1 VIGKSGSTPDEGP
14 QNISIDKPNLALI
27 IQGPFNQRVVDTVE
41 KNLMSKTFHKIVVS
55 TWENDS
61 SVATESLSKFVRS
74 GGGKVEL
81 VFSTLEM
88 LELCKAPESLKY
100 QVTTRLNGLEKI
112 RADYCVMQRSDESY
126 SLDGFASRLLN
137 PEVIGKILFSNF
149 IVRPFGE
156 YPFHISDHLFG
167 GPTQLLKL
175 ALSNISLHGISR
187 VTEALSLAGGNR
199 HAPPETLLGA
209 ELMKTFMEDPAS
221 MDNAGLWKV
230 FVRHFEMFDL
240 DDSDSFFVT
249 ARRAGV
255 EWDQSLQEL
264 GKLRNPKANAIDFV
278 HYRRIEELRPRPKFI
293 HTLGIVFRN
302 FARTHVPSRTE
313 PRI

>member
-1 VIGKSGSTPDEGP
+1 MNRKSGNTPDQVP
-14 QNISIDKPNLALI
+14 QNNSIEKPDLALI

-41 KNLMSKTFHKIVVS
+41 KNLMSNTFQQIIVS
-55 TWENDS
+55 TWENDK
-61 SVATESLSKFVRS
+61 SVATESLRKFVSS
-74 GGGKVEL
+74 GDCKVEL

-88 LELCKAPESLKY
+88 LELCKAPESLKH
-100 QVTTRLNGLEKI
+100 QVTTRLTGLEHV

-137 PEVIGKILFSNF
+137 PDVIGKILFSNF

-167 GPTQLLKL
+167 GSTKLLKL
-175 ALSNISLHGISR
+175 ALSNISLQGISR
-187 VTEALSLAGGNR
+187 ETGALSLAGGNR

-209 ELMKTFMEDPAS
+209 ELVKIFMEDPAS
-221 MDNAGLWKV
+221 MSNAGLWEV

-240 DDSDSFFVT
+240 DDLDSFFVT

-255 EWDQSLQEL
+255 EWDRSLKEL

-278 HYRRIEELRPRPKFI
+278 HYRRIEDLRPRPKFI

-302 FARTHVPSRTE
+302 FTRTLVPSRTE